1 MASIKTK
8 TQNTAQPTT
17 SIENTNNILLHYSI
31 IALSII
37 VLLLTTL
44 SRIHLLDVPLS
55 RDEGTYALLGKMAMQ
70 GKIPYIDFYEMKP
83 PMLYYLFGLGGKI
96 LGNSETGFRVFL
108 LLISLASCFFIFEIL
123 RKNTNIRIA
132 SLGAATYSFLSLN
145 LYAFGFAI
153 VAEHLVNLMVVLSAY
168 FILSASF
175 KMKYFFAGLAI
186 AISIFTKQTAI
197 LFAPVM
203 LLLVYFQSNN
213 IKKFSKDFL
222 WFVLGGASIGS
233 LILIFFIATSSLK
246 DAIFWMFEYP
256 SKYADSIS
264 WDEGKDYFSMF
275 FNKIINFQKI
285 TLSVLCLLALTSV
298 LFIKNDLIK
307 SFILYLMLAIVAIFP
322 GYRFYGQYWLP
333 IFPALTL
340 LAMISLHNISIRWN
354 KLSAFMVVIPL
365 LTLVDFSIHKEY
377 YLANNKHAEVLS
389 LYKGNPFDAIKKLS
403 EHANKIMKPSETFM
417 MLGSEPQ
424 AYLYAEKNPDTKHV
438 FMGMMSRQT
447 EKQNPFTNEVLND
460 IEKIKPD
467 YILYNLFAYSWM
479 LKNDE
484 SSTLYSKSFKLVDNL
499 YTPIAAYNAQEK
511 KYYFENEKGKIDFYK
526 AEQITLLKRK

>member
-1 MASIKTK
+1 
-8 TQNTAQPTT
+8 
-17 SIENTNNILLHYSI
+17 
-31 IALSII
+31 
-37 VLLLTTL
+37 
-44 SRIHLLDVPLS
+44 
-55 RDEGTYALLGKMAMQ
+55 
-70 GKIPYIDFYEMKP
+70 
-83 PMLYYLFGLGGKI
+83 
-96 LGNSETGFRVFL
+96 
-108 LLISLASCFFIFEIL
+108 
-123 RKNTNIRIA
+123 
-132 SLGAATYSFLSLN
+132 
-145 LYAFGFAI
+145 
-153 VAEHLVNLMVVLSAY
+153 
-168 FILSASF
+168 
-175 KMKYFFAGLAI
+175 
-186 AISIFTKQTAI
+186 
-197 LFAPVM
+197 
-203 LLLVYFQSNN
+203 
-213 IKKFSKDFL
+213 
-222 WFVLGGASIGS
+222 
-233 LILIFFIATSSLK
+233 
-246 DAIFWMFEYP
+246 
-256 SKYADSIS
+256 
-264 WDEGKDYFSMF
+264 
-275 FNKIINFQKI
+275 
-285 TLSVLCLLALTSV
+285 
-298 LFIKNDLIK
+298 
-307 SFILYLMLAIVAIFP
+307 
-322 GYRFYGQYWLP
+322 
-333 IFPALTL
+333 
-340 LAMISLHNISIRWN
+340 
-354 KLSAFMVVIPL
+354 MVVIPL